1 MLAGHRKAS
10 CRQCHWSRKRNKVVF
25 ASKNRFVI
33 PETTL
38 TSAPP
43 WWRWRTIKQKNTYIY
58 ICVWGVL
65 YCIVLYY
72 IIYIYIHIY
81 DSASGF
87 CIFHIS
93 AENDSVSVQYF
104 FSRCSQIPDH
114 SRRKFPCPTLLLR
127 GKMFTHGSTT
137 VGPWWL
143 LQRPWLYGQSP

>member
-1 MLAGHRKAS
+1 MPLVKEKEQSGFCIKKQVCHSRNHVDLSTSVVKVEDNKAKK
-10 CRQCHWSRKRNKVVF
+10 H
-25 ASKNRFVI
+25 I
-33 PETTL
+33 
-38 TSAPP
+38 
-43 WWRWRTIKQKNTYIY
+43 YIY
-58 ICVWGVL
+58 MCVCGG

-72 IIYIYIHIY
+72 IILYYIILYIYIHIY
-81 DSASGF
+81 DSASGYIHICDSASGF

-137 VGPWWL
+137 VGP
-143 LQRPWLYGQSP
+143 

>member
-1 MLAGHRKAS
+1 MPLVKEKEQSGFCIKKQACHSRNHVDLSTSVVKVEDNKA
-10 CRQCHWSRKRNKVVF
+10 KK
-25 ASKNRFVI
+25 
-33 PETTL
+33 T
-38 TSAPP
+38 
-43 WWRWRTIKQKNTYIY
+43 Y
-58 ICVWGVL
+58 ICVCGG
-65 YCIVLYY
+65 VLYY
-72 IIYIYIHIY
+72 IILYYFNLYIYIHTYIY

-137 VGPWWL
+137 VGP
-143 LQRPWLYGQSP
+143 

>member
-1 MLAGHRKAS
+1 MPLVKEKEQSGFCIKKQVCHSRNHVDLSTSVVKVEDNKA
-10 CRQCHWSRKRNKVVF
+10 KKTY
-25 ASKNRFVI
+25 I
-33 PETTL
+33 
-38 TSAPP
+38 
-43 WWRWRTIKQKNTYIY
+43 YIY
-58 ICVWGVL
+58 ICVCGG

-72 IIYIYIHIY
+72 IILYYIIYILYIHIY